1 MLTVK
6 FAVELT
12 VAESQVDTFKRLAK
26 ELNEIVNS
34 NEPDTLSCKWFY
46 HEGDNKWYL
55 TEKFR
60 DSDAFLKH
68 LDEISPQWDQILE
81 ISEVNRLEV
90 FGNMAF
96 AARAAIASF
105 GAKHYTYWSGV
116 SH

>member
-1 MLTVK
+1 VK
-6 FAVELT
+6 FAIELT
-12 VAESQVDTFKRLAK
+12 VLDTQLDTFKRIARK
-26 ELNEIVNS
+26 LNEIVDY

-68 LDEISPQWDQILE
+68 LDEISPELDQLFQ

-90 FGNMAF
+90 FGDMAF
-96 AARAAIASF
+96 AAKAAIASL

-116 SH
+116 YH